1 VVACSDRSKCY
12 PMSKPV
18 RICNVDFTR
27 ILPVLSL
34 HPSAKCVDVK
44 TRVAQG
50 NQTGDIGY
58 TIFSWR
64 RSVRQVPAA
73 SRLSVQVTFRLSSSS
88 DMCAGSVCCEENRY
102 NRGGGGREHG
112 DPTAQHRPKNQ
123 AMLKGAYIC
132 RRQETESATNDRCRG
147 GLSFCAR
154 LM

>member
-1 VVACSDRSKCY
+1 MSDVGFVVVACSDRSKCY

-88 DMCAGSVCCEENRY
+88 DMCARSVCCEENRY
-102 NRGGGGREHG
+102 NRGARAWRSDSSTSAEESG
-112 DPTAQHRPKNQ
+112 DAEGCLHLPKT
-123 AMLKGAYIC
+123 G
-132 RRQETESATNDRCRG
+132 DRI
-147 GLSFCAR
+147 SHE
-154 LM
+154 